1 MDLND
6 LENLPGTILEA
17 FGFEKDVQVLYVT
30 LADGQKM
37 IFLGPA
43 MTAADVE
50 GVREVTFGE
59 HVHAATLHY
68 TNRRHKQL
76 AVQ

>member
-6 LENLPGTILEA
+6 LENLPETVLEA
-17 FGFEKDVQVLYVT
+17 FGFERDVQVIYVT
-30 LADGQKM
+30 LANGRKM
-37 IFLGPA
+37 VFLGPA
-43 MTAADVE
+43 MSAADVE
-50 GVREVTFGE
+50 GVQEITFGE

-76 AVQ
+76 AIQ